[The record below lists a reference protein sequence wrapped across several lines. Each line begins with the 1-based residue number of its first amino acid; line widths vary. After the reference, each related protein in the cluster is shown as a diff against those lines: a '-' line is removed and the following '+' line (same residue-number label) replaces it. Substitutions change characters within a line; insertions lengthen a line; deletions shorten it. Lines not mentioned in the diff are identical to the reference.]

1 MKKRKKEPAGAP
13 PEEIRVEKKRLL
25 RVFPFPG
32 GETGAEALALIPTVS
47 GARGGAAIGA
57 FYLALAERF
66 FREAEELLFP
76 AARLACE
83 QSRLSP
89 RERFS
94 RPAARLEVSLREKR
108 TVRGHPALVF
118 SVEYAL
124 FVRGRAEKSET
135 SCDLWLADRGILARG
150 EKPKMR
156 EKTAKKDKKIRRER
170 LQKK

>member
-1 MKKRKKEPAGAP
+1 MKKRKREPAGEP
-13 PEEIRVEKKRLL
+13 PEEQRVERARLL
-25 RVFPFPG
+25 RVFSLLG

-76 AARLACE
+76 AAERARE
-83 QSRLSP
+83 WSRLHP
-89 RERFS
+89 GERFS
-94 RPAARLEVSLREKR
+94 RPAARLEITLREKR

-118 SVEYAL
+118 FVEYAL
-124 FVRGRAEKSET
+124 LVRGRAQKSET
-135 SCDLWLADRGILARG
+135 ALHVWLADRGILVRG
-150 EKPKMR
+150 QKPKMR

-170 LQKK
+170 LQKE